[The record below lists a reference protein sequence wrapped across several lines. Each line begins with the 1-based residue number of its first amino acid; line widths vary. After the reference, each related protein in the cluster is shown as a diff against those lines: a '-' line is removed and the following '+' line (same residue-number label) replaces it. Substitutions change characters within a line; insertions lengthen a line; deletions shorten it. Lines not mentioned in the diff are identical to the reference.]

1 MHYPTPQD
9 VERIVAEISK
19 QDKTKITIINRGQ
32 LEFALEKPRM
42 HVYGHEQ
49 YPELYQKAATVMEV
63 LTKSHV
69 LSDGN
74 KRCAMRVAELMI
86 SYNGSLLV
94 LPLKA
99 IRLSVDTAMDEE
111 DRMSEEIVQ
120 WFKVHTANNSDQLS
134 VMLGEYVEEL
144 SRILTLLKSG
154 KINDAEFL
162 ANKWLA
168 LDSYPERKEE
178 WERLVETYKAG
189 QVNYPKT
196 SNMPRILK
204 CKLLHDFEY
213 LSHPS
218 IREISANAKLS
229 IMDHELEELRFLE
242 LVVRK
247 YEDILR
253 TTKDTKI
260 LLYKA
265 RILEQFGF
273 SMASLD
279 CLKKILTMDPSQ
291 HHAHYHIGSTNLLM
305 GNYQEAVESFKKYIE
320 SDSSNPDAYANM
332 SLGLQRMGRN
342 HDAVNA
348 INMAIE
354 IKPHSSY
361 FYRRGMFEAEH
372 EDFTDAEKSVRRALE
387 HEPADSGY
395 LAAYTHILIK
405 TGKID
410 QALSAGQNA
419 VNLNPDSLECI
430 SSLASVYA
438 AKKEYNVAIK
448 HYKQILVKDSDNLS
462 ALIDVGGSYSNMGK
476 YEKAL
481 PYLKRAVSQD
491 PDNAIG
497 LHSIGITLQKTG
509 RYVEAATYLNRG
521 VSVHPDNLVL
531 LISKAVVQTNLGQMN
546 DAVETLKHAIKVNSY
561 LGRLLETIPEFAP
574 LKDLKS
580 AKELFP

>member
-1 MHYPTPQD
+1 MHYPTSQD

-42 HVYGHEQ
+42 HMYGHEQ
-49 YPELYQKAATVMEV
+49 YPELYQKAATVMEA

-86 SYNGSLLV
+86 SYNSSLLV

-99 IRLSVDTAMDEE
+99 IRLSVDTAMDGE
-111 DRMSEEIVQ
+111 DCMFEEIVQ
-120 WFKVHTANNSDQLS
+120 WFKVHTTNNSDQLS
-134 VMLGEYVEEL
+134 VLLEEYVEEI

-168 LDSYPERKEE
+168 LDSYPERREE
-178 WERLVETYKAG
+178 WKRLVEEYKAG
-189 QVNYPKT
+189 QANYPKT
-196 SNMPRILK
+196 SKIPGILK
-204 CKLLHDFEY
+204 CKLLNDFEY
-213 LSHPS
+213 PLRPS
-218 IREISANAKLS
+218 IREISENTKLS
-229 IMDHELEELRFLE
+229 IIDHGLEELRFLE
-242 LVVRK
+242 IVVRK
-247 YEDILR
+247 CENILQ
-253 TTKDTKI
+253 TTKDEKI
-260 LLYKA
+260 LFRKA
-265 RILEQFGF
+265 HILGQFGF

-279 CLKKILTMDPSQ
+279 CLEKILTLDPSQ
-291 HHAHYHIGSTNLLM
+291 HHAHYQIGSTNLLV
-305 GNYQEAVESFKKYIE
+305 GNYQKAVESFKKYIE

-342 HDAVNA
+342 QDAANA

-354 IKPHSSY
+354 IKPRSSY

-372 EDFTDAEKSVRRALE
+372 GDFTDAEKSVRRALE
-387 HEPADSGY
+387 HEPNDSGY
-395 LAAYTHILIK
+395 LSAYTRILIM

-410 QALSAGQNA
+410 QALSAGQKA
-419 VNLNPDSLECI
+419 INLNPDSLECI

-438 AKKEYNVAIK
+438 VKKEYNIAVR
-448 HYKQILVKDSDNLS
+448 HYKRILVKDSDNLS
-462 ALIDVGGSYSNMGK
+462 ALIDIGGSYSNMGK

-481 PYLKRAVSQD
+481 PYLKRVISQD
-491 PDNAIG
+491 PDNAVG

-509 RYVEAATYLNRG
+509 RYAEAAAYLNRG
-521 VSVHPDNLVL
+521 VSIHPDNLVL
-531 LISKAVVQTNLGQMN
+531 LISKAAVQIKLGQMN
-546 DAVETLKHAIKVNSY
+546 DAVETLRHATKVNSE
-561 LGRLLETIPEFAP
+561 LGKLLGTVPEFAP
-574 LKDLKS
+574 LKGLKS
-580 AKELFP
+580 AKELFS

>member
-1 MHYPTPQD
+1 MYYPSSQD
-9 VERIVAEISK
+9 VEKIVAEISR
-19 QDKTKITIINRGQ
+19 QDQTKITIINRGQ

-42 HVYGHEQ
+42 QVYGHEQ
-49 YPELYQKAATVMEV
+49 HSELYQKAATVMEV
-63 LTKSHV
+63 LTKGHV

-74 KRCAMRVAELMI
+74 KRCAMKVAELMI

-134 VMLGEYVEEL
+134 VLLEEYVEEI

-154 KINDAEFL
+154 KNNDAKFL

-168 LDSYPERKEE
+168 LNSYPERKEE
-178 WERLVETYKAG
+178 WERLVEEYKTG
-189 QVNYPKT
+189 QANDSKVSKIPG
-196 SNMPRILK
+196 ILK
-204 CKLLHDFEY
+204 CNLLHDSEY
-213 LSHPS
+213 PLHPS
-218 IREISANAKLS
+218 IRTISKNTKLS
-229 IMDHELEELRFLE
+229 IMNHGLEELRFLE
-242 LVVRK
+242 LVVK
-247 YEDILR
+247 TYEETLQ

-260 LLYKA
+260 LFHKA
-265 RILEQFGF
+265 HILEQFGF
-273 SMASLD
+273 SIASLD
-279 CLKKILTMDPSQ
+279 CLEKILTLDPAQ
-291 HHAHYHIGSTNLLM
+291 HHAHYHIGSINLLM
-305 GNYQEAVESFKKYIE
+305 GNYQKAVESFKKYIE
-320 SDSSNPDAYANM
+320 SDPSNPDAHANM

-372 EDFTDAEKSVRRALE
+372 GDFTSAERSVRRALE
-387 HEPADSGY
+387 HEPDNFGY
-395 LAAYTHILIK
+395 LAAYARILIK
-405 TGKID
+405 TDKID
-410 QALSAGQNA
+410 QALSAGQRA

-438 AKKEYNVAIK
+438 VKKEYNVAIR
-448 HYKQILVKDSDNLS
+448 HYKRILAKDSDNLS

-481 PYLKRAVSQD
+481 PYLKRVISQD
-491 PDNAIG
+491 PDNAVG
-497 LHSIGITLQKTG
+497 LHSIGITLQKAG
-509 RYVEAATYLNRG
+509 KYADAAVYLNRG
-521 VSVHPDNLVL
+521 VSMHPDNLVL
-531 LISKAVVQTNLGQMN
+531 LISKAVVQVKLGQMG
-546 DAVETLKHAIKVNSY
+546 DAVETLRHAIKVNSE
-561 LGRLLETIPEFAP
+561 LGGMLAVAPEFAP
-574 LKDLKS
+574 LKGLES
-580 AKELFP
+580 AKELFS